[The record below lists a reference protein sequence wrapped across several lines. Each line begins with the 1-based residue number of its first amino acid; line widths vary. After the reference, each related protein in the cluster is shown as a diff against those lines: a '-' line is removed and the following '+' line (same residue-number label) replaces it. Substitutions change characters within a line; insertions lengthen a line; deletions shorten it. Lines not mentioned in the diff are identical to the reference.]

1 MKIELV
7 QIILSI
13 DGQLTKVLIPPGRD
27 EMVLGLL
34 QAVFDDNQIQV
45 AKLPADIQ
53 LHPLPTTKTPS

>member
-13 DGQLTKVLIPPGRD
+13 DGQLCKVIVPPDRD
-27 EMVLGLL
+27 QMVIGLL
-34 QAVFDDNQIQV
+34 QAVFDDNVIEV
-45 AKLPADIQ
+45 AKLPDDIQ